1 MAVFFLKHQRKGKI
15 KLICNR
21 EKRRFLSVI
30 SKLHAVSLLLEEDS
44 TKYKTNKQK
53 VELGVKSSQNR
64 ARVTS
69 PVSHT
74 SQSARST
81 DTPATVPARPAL
93 PRPSSWH
100 PASLRQLRTCRAR
113 AARSADLRDQFLF
126 QEPHPGREGR
136 MGL

>member
-81 DTPATVPARPAL
+81 DTPATVPARPA
-93 PRPSSWH
+93 RP
-100 PASLRQLRTCRAR
+100 PTAQLVAPCKPE
-113 AARSADLRDQFLF
+113 AAEDVQGKGSEVR
-126 QEPHPGREGR
+126 
-136 MGL
+136 